1 MKAWIAFFKKEWLE
15 YARSGKLILLVI
27 LFFAF
32 GVMNPAVAKL
42 TPWLMELMAEEL
54 AESGMHLTEVEVDA
68 LTSWTQFLK
77 NMPMALIAMVLI
89 CHGIFARECES
100 GTLILLLTKGL
111 SRGTVVLAKAA
122 LLFLLW
128 TGGYWLCFGVT
139 YGYNDFYWDNAIAG
153 GLMPT
158 ALYWWLFGVFVM
170 ALIVL
175 FSALTTSG
183 GGVLL
188 GVGGVVL
195 VSYLLGMIPKVATYL
210 PTALTGSME
219 LLTGAS
225 EAGELTVAAV
235 IAAVLSVAGVVS
247 ALLIWNKKQL

>member
-1 MKAWIAFFKKEWLE
+1 MKALIAFFKKEWLE
-15 YARSGKLILLVI
+15 CLRSGKLLLLVV

-54 AESGMHLTEVEVDA
+54 ADTGIQITEVEIDA

-89 CHGIFARECES
+89 CHGLFTREYES

-111 SRGTVVLAKAA
+111 SRGKVVLAKTA
-122 LLFLLW
+122 LLVLLW

-139 YGYNDFYWDNAIAG
+139 YGYNDFYWDNAVAE
-153 GLMPT
+153 GLVPT
-158 ALYWWLFGVFVM
+158 ALCWWLFGLFVM

-175 FSALTTSG
+175 FSALTTTGS
-183 GGVLL
+183 GVLL
-188 GVGGVVL
+188 GVGGVVAGCCL
-195 VSYLLGMIPKVATYL
+195 VGMIPKVATYL

-219 LLTGAS
+219 LLTGIT
-225 EAGELTVAAV
+225 EAGELTAAAL
-235 IAAVLSVAGVVS
+235 IAAVLSLLCVVAS
-247 ALLIWNKKQL
+247 LLLWNKKQL